1 VVQQE
6 PTRIDF
12 VFWVPTES
20 GCAWR
25 SWHDLPQAGKTL
37 FMKKFQQDY
46 LNTIPRAN
54 YFDTMVRHKH
64 NKVKQNKCVAEELG
78 RYGKN
83 DMKMDR
89 KTSCDS
95 CTSKSRFCA
104 RLVNIGYGVKLGFL
118 PVHGVDG
125 SDVAWDRLDFWIAV

>member
-1 VVQQE
+1 VVRQE
-6 PTRIDF
+6 PNRIDF

-20 GCAWR
+20 GGASR
-25 SWHDLPQAGKTL
+25 SWHDLPQASKTL

-46 LNTIPRAN
+46 LNTILRCN
-54 YFDTMVRHKH
+54 YFDTMVLHKD

-78 RYGKN
+78 RSGKN
-83 DMKMDR
+83 DRKMDR

-104 RLVNIGYGVKLGFL
+104 RFVIVGHDVKLGFF
-118 PVHGVDG
+118 PVPRVDG
-125 SDVAWDRLDFWIAV
+125 SDVAWDTLEFWIK